1 MKTLFKLNI
10 ITWVTFL
17 GVNLSSAQTP
27 LTVDG
32 ALHVWGNDLTF
43 GTAPISGSVDQP
55 GLTTQ
60 YTDVQ
65 SSSSGTL
72 TQFMSRPY
80 AAWRWEHNIIAG
92 SGINP
97 LAMQLD
103 ANHQLTLNATTGT
116 SQLVLSPN
124 LGTYS
129 SIPSS
134 ITISGTDNRL
144 PYQSLTSSASI
155 LTRLLADGL
164 YISKTTLGGGT
175 GSSATGTGAVA
186 LGNYAVANSGT
197 TTSSV
202 ALGRNTVANSGNGGV
217 DGSVA
222 IGSNVT
228 SGGNNRTKSVV
239 IGYGSWALGSSSVA
253 LGMDAF
259 TGDVAPG
266 SFAVGWQTRVYS
278 EGGVA
283 IGRNVTSGGKF
294 AIGLGNGISTNGY
307 RQIVLG
313 NFNSSNP
320 ADNPNASSPTQNLFV
335 LGNGTDGA
343 PSNALTVKWNG
354 DTSINGGLNVSN
366 SVSASGATV
375 SGAVN
380 VGSLD
385 ASTGRFSGKVRL
397 LTPKGGIS
405 MGEFIFDPEA
415 SAP

>member
-1 MKTLFKLNI
+1 MKPLLKLNI
-10 ITWVTFL
+10 VAIIALL
-17 GVNLSSAQTP
+17 GVERSSAQTP
-27 LTVDG
+27 LTVSGD
-32 ALHVWGNDLTF
+32 LQVQGNLFTF
-43 GTAPISGSVDQP
+43 GTAPITTNPDEP
-55 GLTTQ
+55 GLSIQ
-60 YTDVQ
+60 YTDTQ
-65 SSSSGTL
+65 SPLAGVL
-72 TQFMSRPY
+72 TQFISRPSATWTWQHY
-80 AAWRWEHNIIAG
+80 AVQG
-92 SGINP
+92 SGSNQV
-97 LAMQLD
+97 AMQLNSSH
-103 ANHQLTLNATTGT
+103 ALVLNATTGSNQLLLNPNTGST
-116 SQLVLSPN
+116 SL
-124 LGTYS
+124 
-129 SIPSS
+129 IPSS
-134 ITISGTDNRL
+134 VTILGSDNRL
-144 PYQSLTSSASI
+144 LGQSLTSPYSI
-155 LTRLLADGL
+155 LTKVLADNV
-164 YISKTTLGGGT
+164 YVSKSNLGAGT
-175 GSSATGTGAVA
+175 GSSASGTGAVA

-202 ALGRNTVANSGNGGV
+202 ALGRNVVANSGNSGV

-253 LGMDAF
+253 LGVDAF

-266 SFAVGWQTRVYS
+266 SFAVGWQTRVYA

-283 IGRNVTSGGKF
+283 IGRNVSSGGKF
-294 AIGLGNGISTNGY
+294 AMGLGSGLSTNGF

-313 NFNSSNP
+313 SFNSSNP

-354 DTSINGGLNVSN
+354 DTTISGGLNVSN
-366 SVSASGATV
+366 SVNASGATV
-375 SGAVN
+375 SGSVN
-380 VGSLD
+380 AGALD

-405 MGEFIFDPEA
+405 MGEFTFDPEA